1 MRVPYEGAVERAA
14 RAAER
19 RTVCAAIALLA
30 LVCCVSM
37 WVPATANAADSSV
50 IELIGGTAARTINVS
65 PKASLAGSRAVLS
78 GEVQLT
84 LRNTTT
90 TTVDAEVLLA
100 SESLPGPT
108 VLQHMALSPG
118 ALRQVSMT
126 VTLPPD
132 HEPDALNG
140 TLVLD
145 AKALHATSSQQL
157 LIPVTAAV
165 APIGDVRFAP
175 DPAVVQ
181 VTRWCLELLP
191 CNTTD
196 VGSVQLYG
204 SGVGSLVAE
213 YEMLG
218 ETRLSTKLRAGSNS
232 VDVELFD
239 LQLNPERPGTAT
251 AHLRLGAKPTAGEYM
266 GSIALS
272 PLLPHS
278 PALSISVRSRFMF
291 IWVVLPIFFGVLL
304 AGYFYQQLGLSRRK
318 RLLREMMRHT
328 INDEYCPLASKN
340 KGDGVLGHDTLIWDP
355 KVPCELEDNPDWS
368 YYTELK
374 KPADI
379 YTAIYWARNDADLNE
394 AEAVAVALVR
404 AIKSWLLVLTEV
416 LVLWELIKQARGM
429 QAQWDNLKTG
439 WDSRLLISKARHP
452 PRDRKS
458 CDELLEKICQQAEWH
473 RAMAEAWDL
482 RSKLI
487 ALPGQPAQ
495 DAAAVDLP
503 KVAAEAQ
510 PILDRT
516 QEEQDELEQSL
527 ERLYA
532 QLADI
537 LERVNANPA
546 TPTIEVAPIGDGT
559 LEVES
564 QRLRHELV
572 SLASPTPLAMASISG
587 AYALAGLS
595 GTSSA
600 SAAGE
605 AEGAVPI
612 KPTRARRPPAPPT
625 SSRAFGLVRRLR
637 LLDLLMSV
645 LILLATS
652 VIYAATVYS
661 PTWGSPAD
669 WGTAFAAGFSGQV
682 VIKWALLPIYRSLR
696 LRAPTGEA
704 QPAATAAAT

>member
-1 MRVPYEGAVERAA
+1 MRASSALLVSVA
-14 RAAER
+14 
-19 RTVCAAIALLA
+19 ALLA
-30 LVCCVSM
+30 ASAVLGVWAS
-37 WVPATANAADSSV
+37 VPSSALAEGGPE
-50 IELIGGTAARTINVS
+50 IEVIGGTAARTINLS
-65 PKASLAGSRAVLS
+65 PKASPAGSRAVLS

-90 TTVDAEVLLA
+90 TKVDVEVLLA

-108 VLQHMALSPG
+108 VLQHTALPPG

-132 HEPDALNG
+132 HEPDALDG

-145 AKALHATSSQQL
+145 AKALHLTSSQQS

-175 DPAVVQ
+175 DPVVVQ
-181 VTRWCLELLP
+181 VTRWCLELFP

-196 VGSVQLYG
+196 AGSVQLYG

-232 VDVELFD
+232 VDVELFH
-239 LQLNPERPGTAT
+239 LQLNPQRPGTAT

-291 IWVVLPIFFGVLL
+291 IWVVLPIFIGVLL

-374 KPADI
+374 NPADI

-394 AEAVAVALVR
+394 AEAAAVTLVR
-404 AIKSWLLVLTEV
+404 ALKSWLLILTEV

-452 PRDRKS
+452 PRDTKS
-458 CDELLEKICQQAEWH
+458 CDELLEKIRQQAEWH

-482 RSKLI
+482 RSRLI
-487 ALPGQPAQ
+487 ALGGDPAGE
-495 DAAAVDLP
+495 ASAVDLS
-503 KVAAEAQ
+503 KLAEEAR
-510 PILDRT
+510 PILDRN
-516 QEEQDELEQSL
+516 QEEQDQLEQSL

-532 QLADI
+532 RLSDI

-546 TPTIEVAPIGDGT
+546 TPTIEMAPIGDGT
-559 LEVES
+559 LEAES
-564 QRLRHELV
+564 QRLRYELV

-595 GTSSA
+595 GISSA
-600 SAAGE
+600 TAVGE
-605 AEGAVPI
+605 AEGAAPI
-612 KPTRARRPPAPPT
+612 KPRRARRPPAPPT
-625 SSRAFGLVRRLR
+625 GSRAFGLVRRLR

-645 LILLATS
+645 AILLVTS
-652 VIYAATVYS
+652 VIYAATVYN

-669 WGTAFAAGFSGQV
+669 WGTAFAAGFGGQV
-682 VIKWALLPIYRSLR
+682 AIKWALLPIYRSLR
-696 LRAPTGEA
+696 LRAPSAAGEA
-704 QPAATAAAT
+704 SEAASSA